1 MKTEDANL
9 IKCGSFERIISLG
22 FCIFLAGHTAVL
34 TAPPAAAGL
43 ARREVRVLDDAQRL
57 EQWEGYREARDE
69 GRIIYVTGDGS
80 GNFNCDG
87 TDDQV
92 EINEALELAA
102 LASADAPWFVHLKG
116 PHTYVISDTIK
127 VGDNTVLQGDADA
140 VVKLKDN
147 VQWPQYH
154 AMIASRH
161 MRPTRE
167 LPSPSHLHQT
177 PAAIRNV
184 TLRGFEMDANAANN
198 RGTCVETGAHR
209 DVADGWDYMIMLL
222 DAYDITINDMYLH
235 NMLGDGIYVRFI
247 GGDSPA
253 INSRFFNNR
262 IDHCGHDSIYLQN
275 VSHFEIF
282 NNSLYGNRWNSMIR
296 LFICRDYKVY
306 GNMLHNDIDLPPTGN
321 AGIQVNM
328 STRSAGNVRI
338 YENEISRMGLGGIII
353 TSRAPF
359 GEQTAFHIHNNI
371 IYDCQ
376 IAGIRFLGV
385 HNTLIENNVLYGI
398 QGDGILHWHVYSLDD
413 AVRLERPPEG
423 ERYTTIVR
431 NNIIVNSVL
440 HYVHRDPDR
449 HHPRFQ
455 PEAGFGLNN
464 CKVSRSEEPG
474 VVNPHLSGLHQFI
487 SDNNCI
493 YNNESGPYN
502 NVSSDT
508 DIHLDPLFVDAEGR
522 DFRLRPDSPCI
533 GAGTDGGNIGAY
545 RKEQAE

>member
-1 MKTEDANL
+1 MKTKNANL
-9 IKCGSFERIISLG
+9 IRCRSFERIISSG
-22 FCIFLAGHTAVL
+22 VCIFFAGYTAGL
-34 TAPPAAAGL
+34 TAPPAAAEL
-43 ARREVRVLDDAQRL
+43 ERREVRVLDDAQRL
-57 EQWEGYREARDE
+57 EQWEGYRQARDE
-69 GRIIYVTGDGS
+69 GRIIYVAGDGS
-80 GNFNCDG
+80 GDFNCDG
-87 TDDQV
+87 TDDQE
-92 EINEALELAA
+92 EINAALEMAA
-102 LASADAPWFVHLKG
+102 LAYAADAPWFVHLKG

-147 VQWPQYH
+147 VQWPRGH

-167 LPSPSHLHQT
+167 HPHYTGQNPE
-177 PAAIRNV
+177 PIRNV
-184 TLRGFEMDANAANN
+184 VIRGFEMDANAANN
-198 RGTCVETGAHR
+198 RGTCVETGARR
-209 DVADGWDYMIMLL
+209 DVANAWDQMIMLIN
-222 DAYDITINDMYLH
+222 AYDITINDMYLH
-235 NMLGDGIYVRFI
+235 DMLCDGILIRVL
-247 GGDSPA
+247 GGEGPA

-262 IDHCGHDSIYLQN
+262 IDHCGHDSFYMQN

-296 LFICRDYKVY
+296 VDVGSDYAIY
-306 GNMLHNDIDLPPTGN
+306 GNLLHNDRDLAPTAN
-321 AGIQVNM
+321 AGVQVNM
-328 STRSAGNVRI
+328 GARSSDNVRI

-353 TSRAPF
+353 TGRAPF
-359 GEQTAFHIHNNI
+359 GELRGFHIHNNI
-371 IYDCQ
+371 IYDCH
-376 IAGIRFLGV
+376 IAGIRVLGA

-398 QGDGILHWHVYSLDD
+398 RGDGILHWHIYSLEDGGR
-413 AVRLERPPEG
+413 VERPPEG
-423 ERYTTIVR
+423 EKYTTIVR

-440 HYVHRDPDR
+440 HDVHRNPDR
-449 HHPRFQ
+449 HHPYFQ

-464 CKVSRSEEPG
+464 CKIHRSEEPG
-474 VVNPHLSGLHQFI
+474 VVSPHLSGLHQFI

-545 RKEQAE
+545 